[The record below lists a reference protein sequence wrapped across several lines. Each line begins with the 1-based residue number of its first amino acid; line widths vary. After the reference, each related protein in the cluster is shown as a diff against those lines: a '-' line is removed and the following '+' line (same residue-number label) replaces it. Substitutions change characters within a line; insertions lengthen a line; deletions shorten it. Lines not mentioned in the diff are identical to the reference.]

1 MQQKIGETL
10 AQALQ
15 PVHLSVVNES
25 GKHKGHA
32 GDNGTGE
39 SHFHVEVVSDSF
51 VGKSRIE
58 RQRMVYNLLDDEF
71 KSGLHALSLR
81 VLGPNE

>member
-1 MQQKIGETL
+1 MQEKIEAKL

-15 PVHLSVVNES
+15 PSRLSVVNES

-32 GDNGTGE
+32 GDNGSGE

-51 VGKSRIE
+51 TGLSRIA
-58 RQRMVYNLLDDEF
+58 RQRMIYNLLDEEL

-81 VLGPNE
+81 VLAPGE